1 MSEYNDDLQI
11 DFDKLDINWRDHPI
25 TYMKWSEK
33 WANAVAF
40 KDRKKEAL
48 DVLKADL
55 DSQYRPQLEKEVGK
69 KPTEAMVSAA
79 ITGDDGYKLAQ
90 QDLIES
96 TRNVNLLAAA
106 KSAFEHRKKAL
117 EGLTQLWLGGYYSN
131 PNIPVE
137 IKERVKKDK
146 PGYRDEQA
154 AVLNNNKRMQKRKI
168 KPIKKKS

>member
-1 MSEYNDDLQI
+1 
-11 DFDKLDINWRDHPI
+11 
-25 TYMKWSEK
+25 
-33 WANAVAF
+33 
-40 KDRKKEAL
+40 
-48 DVLKADL
+48 
-55 DSQYRPQLEKEVGK
+55 
-69 KPTEAMVSAA
+69 MVSAA

-131 PNIPVE
+131 PNIPTE